1 MTQLALR
8 IPDVARAIGCSD
20 EAARKMVQRG
30 QLPSRR
36 LGRRVI
42 VLADELR
49 AHLAALAPATPQQ

>member
-8 IPDVARAIGCSD
+8 IPDVARALGCSD

-49 AHLAALAPATPQQ
+49 TYLASLEPAASKQ